1 MVLRTYTHEKAIYL
15 LLLLVL
21 ISPAMAQNRQ
31 TLRRK
36 DSFFGLHFDFHA
48 VLTDKRIGESLTEG
62 MLDTMLRAVKPD
74 YVQVDS
80 KGHPGISSYPTRV
93 GTPASDFTKD
103 PLRLWR
109 QVTARYS
116 VALYVHHSGV
126 YDRQAVRMHPEWA
139 TVGANGQ
146 RDSIYMSVHSAY
158 ADQLL
163 IPQLK
168 ELSSDYGIDGAWI
181 DGEAWAMV
189 PDYSEAA
196 LNKFRQETTIATV
209 PRSPSDSG
217 YAAFLE
223 FNRRSFRRYVKH
235 YADAIYAF
243 NPQFQVASN
252 WAFSSLMPDPVD
264 APVDF
269 LSGDLSPTNS
279 VNSAA
284 FEARSLASQGRQ
296 FNKPWDLMSWGF
308 TLNWDRTHVQ
318 STKSVAQLSQEAA
331 EIMAMGS
338 GFECYFS
345 QNRDASIKP
354 WQVETMAGIARF
366 TRARQPF
373 CQGALP
379 LPQIGLL
386 YSSAGYRHVTSSVYR
401 LWNQELLPI
410 KGVLTALL
418 DGQHPTEVLIERH
431 LKGRMQNYPL
441 LVVPEWA
448 HLEPAFREELLA
460 YVTC

>member
-1 MVLRTYTHEKAIYL
+1 
-15 LLLLVL
+15 
-21 ISPAMAQNRQ
+21 
-31 TLRRK
+31 
-36 DSFFGLHFDFHA
+36 
-48 VLTDKRIGESLTEG
+48 
-62 MLDTMLRAVKPD
+62 MLRAVKPD

-80 KGHPGISSYPTRV
+80 KGHPGISSYLTRV
-93 GTPASDFTKD
+93 GRPAPDFIKD
-103 PLRLWR
+103 PLRLLR
-109 QVTARYS
+109 QVTTRYG
-116 VALYVHHSGV
+116 VVLYVHHSGV

-146 RDSIYMSVHSAY
+146 RDSIYTSVHSSY
-158 ADQLL
+158 SDQLL

-181 DGEAWAMV
+181 DGEAWAIV
-189 PDYSEAA
+189 PD
-196 LNKFRQETTIATV
+196 
-209 PRSPSDSG
+209 

-223 FNRRSFRRYVKH
+223 FNRRSFGRYVKH
-235 YADAIYAF
+235 YADAIHAF

-264 APVDF
+264 VPVDF

-284 FEARSLASQGRQ
+284 FEARCLASQGRQ

-318 STKSVAQLSQEAA
+318 STKSVAHLSQEAA
-331 EIMAMGS
+331 EIMAMG
-338 GFECYFS
+338 GRFECYFI

-354 WQVETMAGIARF
+354 WQVETMASISRF

-386 YSSAGYRHVTSSVYR
+386 YSSASYWHVTPSVYR
-401 LWNQELLPI
+401 PWNSCP
-410 KGVLTALL
+410 
-418 DGQHPTEVLIERH
+418 
-431 LKGRMQNYPL
+431 LK
-441 LVVPEWA
+441 A
-448 HLEPAFREELLA
+448 
-460 YVTC
+460 C